1 MGRSQIK
8 TWNVG
13 GVRFQFPFGQTMPTQ
28 IIVGHWNP
36 SKVKWLIETR
46 YYGLTGC
53 QLYQAGSAYHAPS
66 RRPRMGGAMMWNACA
81 QGLRPTRKNR

>member
-28 IIVGHWNP
+28 IILDHRNP
-36 SKVKWLIETR
+36 SKVKRLIEIR
-46 YYGLTGC
+46 CYGLKSC
-53 QLYQAGSAYHAPS
+53 RLYQVGSAYHVPN
-66 RRPRMGGAMMWNACA
+66 RRPRILYVGDDVGRAC
-81 QGLRPTRKNR
+81 RE